1 MTEIPIGVQQAVMIS
16 PLSRQQI
23 IDAIES
29 RALPA
34 VNRAKP
40 GSLRRHYR
48 IYPSDLLAYAR
59 TLAGVE

>member
-1 MTEIPIGVQQAVMIS
+1 MIS

-40 GSLRRHYR
+40 GSLRRHYH